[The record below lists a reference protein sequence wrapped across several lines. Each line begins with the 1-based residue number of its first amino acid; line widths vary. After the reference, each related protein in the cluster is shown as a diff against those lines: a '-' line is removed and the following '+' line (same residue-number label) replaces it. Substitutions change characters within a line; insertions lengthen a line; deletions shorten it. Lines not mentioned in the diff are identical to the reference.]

1 MYNIVYRAA
10 RTDSYIFGSGQTK
23 QLSIFPEI
31 IARTDSYI
39 PDKKEKYIPLVL

>member
-1 MYNIVYRAA
+1 MYNIVYRTA
-10 RTDSYIFGSGQTK
+10 RTNFYIFDSRQTK
-23 QLSIFPEI
+23 QLSIFPES